1 MIKGWIWWLIAGL
14 LSLLGGL
21 FALANPLAATLTAEL
36 LTGYLFIAV
45 GAMMLVS
52 IFWDNEWGSRI
63 LSLLL
68 GLGLVVLG
76 FGLVANPL
84 QGVLSLTLV
93 VAVMMLI
100 VGVFRLILAFS
111 VSDSRV
117 RVFLILAGA
126 VSLVLGAM
134 ILLNFPWSAAVV
146 LGILLAV
153 ELISNGVSLIAI
165 SLLAKS
171 EKE

>member
-1 MIKGWIWWLIAGL
+1 MKGSIWWLIAGL

-100 VGVFRLILAFS
+100 FGVFRLILAFRA
-111 VSDSRV
+111 SDSRV

-126 VSLVLGAM
+126 VSLVLGSM

-146 LGILLAV
+146 LGILLAI
-153 ELISNGVSLIAI
+153 ELISNGISLIAI

>member
-1 MIKGWIWWLIAGL
+1 MKGWIWWFISGL

-52 IFWDNEWGSRI
+52 IFSDTKWGSRI

-68 GLGLVVLG
+68 GLALLLLG
-76 FGLVANPL
+76 FSLVSDPL
-84 QGVLSLTLV
+84 KGIVSLTIV

-100 VGVFRLILAFS
+100 AGVFRIILAFGA
-111 VSDSRV
+111 SDSGARV
-117 RVFLILAGA
+117 ILILAGL

-153 ELISNGVSLIAI
+153 ELISNGISLIVVSLA
-165 SLLAKS
+165 AKS
-171 EKE
+171 ENE

>member
-1 MIKGWIWWLIAGL
+1 MKGWIWWFIAGL

-36 LTGYLFIAV
+36 LTGYLFIVV

-52 IFWDNEWGSRI
+52 IFWDTAWGSRI

-68 GLGLVVLG
+68 GLALVLLG
-76 FGLVANPL
+76 FSLVSDPL
-84 QGVLSLTLV
+84 KGILSLTIL
-93 VAVMMLI
+93 VAVVMLLA
-100 VGVFRLILAFS
+100 GVFRIMLAFAT
-111 VSDSRV
+111 SDSRA
-117 RVFLILAGA
+117 RVILILAGV

-146 LGILLAV
+146 LGVLLAV
-153 ELISNGVSLIAI
+153 ELISNGISLIVVSLA
-165 SLLAKS
+165 AKS
-171 EKE
+171 ENE